1 MKQPYSNLSSAERES
16 IHGHFA
22 RQIVARLDEDS
33 NRLPS
38 DVGER
43 LRFAREQALLRAEQA
58 RLQTSSVSRL
68 SMAGAGA
75 LLAGAGSA
83 WWMKLAS
90 LAPLAVLAAG
100 LILIQRWETRT
111 QISAAAEVDA
121 ALLADDLPPKAY
133 HDPGFFEFLK
143 SPHE

>member
-1 MKQPYSNLSSAERES
+1 MKQLYSSLSSAERES
-16 IHGHFA
+16 LHGHFA

-38 DVGER
+38 DIGER
-43 LRFAREQALLRAEQA
+43 LRFAREQALVRADQA
-58 RLQTSSVSRL
+58 RVQASSVSRL

-75 LLAGAGSA
+75 LLAGAGSG
-83 WWMKLAS
+83 WWMKLAT
-90 LAPLAVLAAG
+90 LAPLAVLVGG
-100 LILIQRWETRT
+100 LVLIQRWETNT

-121 ALLADDLPPKAY
+121 ALLADDLPPNAY